1 MATLSPDQWQAL
13 SPYLDE
19 ALAMTEKERS
29 LWLSSLRSQNQE
41 IAEQLEMLFRE
52 HRALS
57 EEGFL
62 EKSSPA
68 CHEVQ
73 AYRVKLLV
81 PTLGP
86 TNTPKSFAPV
96 SRRVRNE
103 PRPPWLVL
111 PLIAKKRDE
120 WGTPRGGERTE
131 QRFIT

>member
-29 LWLSSLRSQNQE
+29 LWLSSLRSQNQD

-62 EKSSPA
+62 EKSSPGLPRSPGL
-68 CHEVQ
+68 Q
-73 AYRVKLLV
+73 GQ
-81 PTLGP
+81 TLGAY
-86 TNTPKSFAPV
+86 TRADQHTQIICACF
-96 SRRVRNE
+96 
-103 PRPPWLVL
+103 
-111 PLIAKKRDE
+111 
-120 WGTPRGGERTE
+120 TPRAE
-131 QRFIT
+131 